1 MDPYRKRKRNLFFTA
16 DTILTLTAFIYLHYN
31 LINGDVKLAVVEGAI
46 GFVYLG
52 LALLVIRKQ
61 SGLQIAS
68 WILVLITTGF
78 MIVAVCLFQF
88 RVANIIWM
96 LMPYFLSMFLLG
108 LRSGLIVSCI
118 LFISTLLGL
127 IFQYQNG
134 EYMLIPIDLIG
145 IVIANV
151 FSLVFAA
158 YYEMARVENEKE
170 LMEKNREIEILS
182 NHDGLTG
189 LYNRRYFDLM
199 LNNEFHRAKREKQ
212 PLSLIIGDIDLFK
225 KYNDTYGHLQGDA
238 CLNEVANAINAAI
251 KRITDTA
258 TRYGGEEFAILLPNT
273 NAKGATKVAERIRAN
288 MLNKAIHHP
297 MGGKSDI
304 VTLSL
309 GIAVLSQQE
318 DQEPSDLLLRADR
331 ALYVSKS
338 KGRDRI
344 TIL

>member
-1 MDPYRKRKRNLFFTA
+1 MEHSEKRKRNIFFTA
-16 DTILTLTAFIYLHYN
+16 DSILAVTALIYFHYN
-31 LINGDVKLAVVEGAI
+31 IMRGNVLLGGIEGLISIVYITLAI
-46 GFVYLG
+46 
-52 LALLVIRKQ
+52 LVIRGK
-61 SGLQIAS
+61 SSLQIAN

-78 MIVAVCLFQF
+78 MIATTCFLRFHITD
-88 RVANIIWM
+88 IIWM
-96 LMPYFLSMFLLG
+96 LLPYFLSMFLLG
-108 LRSGLIVSCI
+108 LRNGLIVSGFF
-118 LFISTLLGL
+118 FICSLLGL
-127 IFQYQNG
+127 VGRFQSG
-134 EYMLIPIDLIG
+134 EYMITEIDLIG

-151 FSLVFAA
+151 FSLLFAA
-158 YYEMARVENEKE
+158 YYEKARAENEEE
-170 LMEKNREIEILS
+170 LLEKNREIEILS

-225 KYNDTYGHLQGDA
+225 NYNDTFGHLQGDA

-251 KRITDTA
+251 TRITDTA

-273 NAKGATKVAERIRAN
+273 NAKGAAKVAERIRTN
-288 MLNKAIHHP
+288 MLGKAIHHP
-297 MGGKSDI
+297 MGGVSDI

-309 GIAVLSQQE
+309 GVAILSQQE
-318 DQEPSDLLLRADR
+318 DHEPNDLLLRADR